1 MKKKILVIEDEEDIA
16 NLVKLVL
23 ETEDFEVKTVLD
35 PLNAVETVKDYKPD
49 AILLD
54 LAMPRLNGWEIFK
67 ILRNDPD
74 FFKVPIAILTAKAQA
89 FDEMVGLHVMKADA
103 YITKPFGKQELL
115 DKTHELFREKTE

>member
-23 ETEDFEVKTVLD
+23 ETEDFEVQTVLD
-35 PLNAVETVKDYKPD
+35 PLSAVETVKRYQPD

-67 ILRNDPD
+67 LVRNDPD
-74 FFKVPIAILTAKAQA
+74 IVQVPIAILTAKAQA
-89 FDEMVGLHVMKADA
+89 LDEMVGLHVMKADA
-103 YITKPFGKQELL
+103 YITKPFGKQELI
-115 DKTHELFREKTE
+115 DKTHELFRKKTH